1 MAMLEGGLSPRRLCV
16 APMLDHTDRH
26 FRYLLR
32 LITRR
37 ALLYTEMVA
46 SGAVIHGE
54 PERHLGHHV
63 SERPLALQ
71 LGGSA
76 PDELAQCAAVARDWG
91 FAELNLN
98 VGCPSE
104 RVQAGRFGA
113 CLMAEPDLVAACVAA
128 MRSAGGLPVT
138 VKTRIG
144 IDRQDDYG
152 FLYRFVESLA
162 QAGVDAVIVHA
173 RKAWLKGLSPRENR
187 RIPPLDYPRV
197 SRLKADFPEL
207 EIILNGGIRD
217 PESGL
222 EHLARVDGVMLGRA
236 VMDDP
241 YSLARVDTLYYGE
254 STTPLSPH
262 EVLSRYLDYAREQR
276 DRGVPLTRL
285 VRPLTGL
292 FQGQPGARLWRRTLS
307 GIGSVDGDVLARL
320 DRVARVVGPREEMAD
335 VS

>member
-1 MAMLEGGLSPRRLCV
+1 
-16 APMLDHTDRH
+16 MLDYTDRH

-54 PERHLGHHV
+54 LERHLGHHP

-71 LGGSA
+71 LGGSDPA
-76 PDELAQCAAVARDWG
+76 ELARCAAVARNWG

-128 MRSAGGLPVT
+128 MRSTGGLPVT

-152 FLYRFVESLA
+152 FLARLVEA
-162 QAGVDAVIVHA
+162 VARAGVDAVIVHA

-187 RIPPLDYPRV
+187 RVPPLDYPRV
-197 SRLKADFPEL
+197 YRLKADFPEL
-207 EIILNGGIRD
+207 EIILNGGIPD
-217 PESGL
+217 PQAGL
-222 EHLARVDGVMLGRA
+222 AHLAHVDGVMLGRA

-241 YSLARVDTLYYGE
+241 CGLTGVDALYYGE
-254 STTPLSPH
+254 TRVSLTPRQ
-262 EVLSRYLDYAREQR
+262 VLSRYLDYARQER
-276 DRGVPLTRL
+276 ARGVPLTRL

-307 GIGSVDGDVLARL
+307 GIGAVEGDALAHL
-320 DRVARVVGPREEMAD
+320 AHLACAVGPREVMAH